1 MVVHGKVIKL
11 LITILMVGLS
21 SAAYS
26 KDYQAGKN
34 FTVIHSTVKQP
45 PPLVEFF
52 SFYCGPCYAFA
63 ERINVDTAIR
73 KRLPDDMKLEKYH
86 VSQMGPLGPAL
97 TEAWAVAQYA
107 GVDGKVEK
115 LLFEG
120 LQVKRDI
127 KTAADI
133 VMVFNQLGITSEK
146 YAEMQSNFMVKALIA
161 RQDNLVEKMKVHG
174 TPSLYVSGKYHINNA
189 SLAQDDYDTYA
200 EDMANLVLFLLNKP
214 CNTK

>member
-1 MVVHGKVIKL
+1 
-11 LITILMVGLS
+11 
-21 SAAYS
+21 
-26 KDYQAGKN
+26 
-34 FTVIHSTVKQP
+34 
-45 PPLVEFF
+45 
-52 SFYCGPCYAFA
+52 
-63 ERINVDTAIR
+63 
-73 KRLPDDMKLEKYH
+73 
-86 VSQMGPLGPAL
+86 MGPLGPAL

-133 VMVFNQLGITSEK
+133 VKVFNQLGITSEK

-161 RQDNLVEKMKVHG
+161 RQDNLVENESAWHAFF
-174 TPSLYVSGKYHINNA
+174 YVSGKYHINNA

-200 EDMANLVLFLLNKP
+200 EDMANLVLFCLTSP

>member
-1 MVVHGKVIKL
+1 MGRNDL
-11 LITILMVGLS
+11 LIRTFL
-21 SAAYS
+21 
-26 KDYQAGKN
+26 
-34 FTVIHSTVKQP
+34 KQP

-133 VMVFNQLGITSEK
+133 VKVFNQLGITSEK

-174 TPSLYVSGKYHINNA
+174 TPSFYVSGKYHINNA

-214 CNTK
+214 L

>member
-1 MVVHGKVIKL
+1 M
-11 LITILMVGLS
+11 
-21 SAAYS
+21 
-26 KDYQAGKN
+26 
-34 FTVIHSTVKQP
+34 
-45 PPLVEFF
+45 
-52 SFYCGPCYAFA
+52 
-63 ERINVDTAIR
+63 
-73 KRLPDDMKLEKYH
+73 
-86 VSQMGPLGPAL
+86 
-97 TEAWAVAQYA
+97 
-107 GVDGKVEK
+107 EK

-174 TPSLYVSGKYHINNA
+174 TPSFYVSGKYHINNA

-214 CNTK
+214 L

>member
-146 YAEMQSNFMVKALIA
+146 YAEMQSDPT
-161 RQDNLVEKMKVHG
+161 RE
-174 TPSLYVSGKYHINNA
+174 
-189 SLAQDDYDTYA
+189 
-200 EDMANLVLFLLNKP
+200 
-214 CNTK
+214 

>member
-1 MVVHGKVIKL
+1 
-11 LITILMVGLS
+11 
-21 SAAYS
+21 
-26 KDYQAGKN
+26 
-34 FTVIHSTVKQP
+34 
-45 PPLVEFF
+45 
-52 SFYCGPCYAFA
+52 
-63 ERINVDTAIR
+63 
-73 KRLPDDMKLEKYH
+73 MKLEKYH

-174 TPSLYVSGKYHINNA
+174 TPSFFMFQENIILTIHHSRKMTMIPMQRIWLIWFYFCLTS
-189 SLAQDDYDTYA
+189 
-200 EDMANLVLFLLNKP
+200 P

>member
-1 MVVHGKVIKL
+1 MVVYGKVIKL
-11 LITILMVGLS
+11 LITILMLGLS

-26 KDYQAGKN
+26 QDYQAGKN
-34 FTVIHSTVKQP
+34 FTVIDSPVKQSP
-45 PPLVEFF
+45 QLVEFF

-73 KRLPDDMKLEKYH
+73 KRLPADMKLEKYH

-127 KTAADI
+127 KTTADI
-133 VMVFNQLGITSEK
+133 VKVFNQLGITSEK

-161 RQDNLVEKMKVHG
+161 RQDNLVEKMKVSG
-174 TPSLYVSGKYHINNA
+174 TPSFYVSGKYHINNA
-189 SLAQDDYDTYA
+189 SLAQGDYDTYA
-200 EDMANLVLFLLNKP
+200 EDMANLVLFLLNKSQ
-214 CNTK
+214 